1 MGAMIER
8 VEAMLAAAAGSLAEF
23 REMLLAG
30 FPGTDA
36 GDLANVMA
44 QAMMAAHAGGRAAA
58 EDAGA

>member
-8 VEAMLAAAAGSLAEF
+8 VEAMLAAAGSLAEF
-23 REMLLAG
+23 RVMLLAG
-30 FPGTDA
+30 FPGIDA